1 MIIIETTKGPHMINE
16 RETIGCSFNK
26 EKGEVIVTYN
36 HEPRE
41 VVSFHDGVP
50 VSQREYPTVTFTE
63 VEDVIYVTDQN
74 TGSYHYNG
82 SEIERL
88 KAIVKKDIG
97 ENTDLMVM
105 CNQQSRIIEEYAF
118 FLRRVS
124 PHQQWHKF
132 MKEEL
137 ELLDKKVR
145 EKFPKF
151 DVYFGRNDD
160 N

>member
-1 MIIIETTKGPHMINE
+1 
-16 RETIGCSFNK
+16 
-26 EKGEVIVTYN
+26 
-36 HEPRE
+36 
-41 VVSFHDGVP
+41 
-50 VSQREYPTVTFTE
+50 
-63 VEDVIYVTDQN
+63 VIYVTDQN
-74 TGSYHYNG
+74 SGPYRYQG

-88 KAIVKKDIG
+88 QEVVKNDISFQ
-97 ENTDLMVM
+97 TDLTVK
-105 CNQQSRIIEEYAF
+105 CNQQAAVIKEYAF

-124 PHQQWHKF
+124 PHQQWNKF

-137 ELLDKKVR
+137 ELLDRKVR

>member
-1 MIIIETTKGPHMINE
+1 MIIVKTKNGDRFINE
-16 RETIGCSFNK
+16 KTVWQVEHDRKNATVRIYGEK
-26 EKGEVIVTYN
+26 EQFDMVKGVESVTYTSDAQPF
-36 HEPRE
+36 EW
-41 VVSFHDGVP
+41 
-50 VSQREYPTVTFTE
+50 TE
-63 VEDVIYVTDQN
+63 Q
-74 TGSYHYNG
+74 G

-88 KAIVKKDIG
+88 QAIVKKNIS
-97 ENTDLMVM
+97 ENTDLMVR
-105 CNQQSRIIEEYAF
+105 CNQQASIIEEYAF